1 MSLNLLEFEEEEEH
15 EVASFIPV
23 GVVRPYQFEP
33 IIAAGPNP
41 TTARAHDSDHSSN
54 EDSDD
59 DDDGEI
65 VERYPLPQYRSERI
79 GNTDW
84 WA

>member
-33 IIAAGPNP
+33 IIVAAMKIRMMM
-41 TTARAHDSDHSSN
+41 TTAK
-54 EDSDD
+54 
-59 DDDGEI
+59 
-65 VERYPLPQYRSERI
+65 L
-79 GNTDW
+79 
-84 WA
+84 

>member
-41 TTARAHDSDHSSN
+41 TTARAHDSDTMPFTAAMK
-54 EDSDD
+54 
-59 DDDGEI
+59 I
-65 VERYPLPQYRSERI
+65 RMMMTTAKL
-79 GNTDW
+79 
-84 WA
+84 